1 MAQYLAMPATSAGV
15 ERLFSKATLVYGD
28 LVQAMKEETMP
39 LTIHLPYMKDCGVT
53 VKCVFIIFP
62 LIACMCPA
70 GTR

>member
-1 MAQYLAMPATSAGV
+1 MPATSAGV

-39 LTIHLPYMKDCGVT
+39 LTIHLPFMKDCGVT
-53 VKCVFIIFP
+53 VKCMFIIFP